1 MSEYQYYEFC
11 KINSPLTAAAR
22 KEMYSL
28 STRAN
33 VSTHGASY
41 VYHYGNFKGD
51 PKRILLN
58 HFDVFFYIAN
68 WGSLQ
73 LIFKFPI
80 ADINVHVLQQ
90 YCIDDP
96 VSCEV
101 VGSCALLNID
111 HHSEEG
117 FSDWIEGEGMLAELL
132 PLYNE
137 IKSGNYEL
145 LRILID
151 IYDGKANVFKNSAID
166 QGSDIALTLA
176 QKAFLKYAEIDQLL
190 PNE

>member
-11 KINSPLTAAAR
+11 KINSPLTVEAR

-80 ADINVHVLQQ
+80 ADINVHALQQ

-96 VSCEV
+96 VSCKV
-101 VGSCALLNID
+101 VGSYVLLNID
-111 HHSEEG
+111 HHNEDG
-117 FSDWIEGEGMLAELL
+117 FAGWIEGEGILAELL

-137 IKSGNYEL
+137 IKSGNYEM

-151 IYDGKANVFKNSAID
+151 IYDGKANVFKNPAID

-176 QKAFLKYAEIDQLL
+176 QEAFLKYAEIGQLS
-190 PNE
+190 PSE